1 MGIYSYMSQYIDSAL
16 KISRPQRSIYQMSIY
31 TSITHSVLIRVLEA
45 SISDGVIFDTC
56 HNGVGLEV
64 KGGLM

>member
-1 MGIYSYMSQYIDSAL
+1 
-16 KISRPQRSIYQMSIY
+16 MSIY

-45 SISDGVIFDTC
+45 SISDGVIFDTY
-56 HNGVGLEV
+56 HNGVGMEV